1 MTSENKTK
9 LFIWLLAAIV
19 VLAFAMRF
27 PYLSI
32 SPLCDDEAFT
42 VYYASRP
49 LSPWKDFL
57 WGSMGRNGFPPLDFI
72 LHHTVFTIFGTT
84 AATARYVPT
93 FFDTLT
99 VLFLGLLGFKL
110 ANRKTGLL
118 AALLWALAPC
128 TIYYAK
134 ESRLYAQ
141 FGFAVT
147 LYLFSLSLYLK
158 KSSWQRLLF
167 VFLSLLYGFNVSTL
181 FTFVMIP
188 APFAV
193 LLYYSTEFFKNRME
207 KAKIALRDISLLI
220 AGHSAA
226 AVAVYG
232 FYKLYSVR
240 SGSSYKV
247 KDVAEMY
254 SLGELAEKF
263 LSRID
268 QCLNVPTV
276 ATGIGKNEYAI
287 YLAMIPLALL
297 LFSLIRWKENTFL
310 KALVFCFLIF
320 IPIYDIIT
328 LYYGGRFSG
337 WTQIRHIYFI
347 VPVVF
352 LGIAYSYNI
361 IFDLAKTF
369 FEKLFKSRKPKLSY
383 ALSAALV
390 LLLFGSIDL
399 FAKAPMRANVQT
411 ALKSHF
417 HVFHKWLNK
426 SSAKGR
432 VYVLDRVTDR
442 TECRDLAYLCALDY
456 KYSTN
461 ISYVIPTKYGPAKF
475 NYRKPQ
481 EYKLNEEQL
490 KDVIVNKAELA
501 FLYSSDYLFP
511 YDRTFFDVRPM
522 MTVTMYRLK
531 PVPDSMTQEQYQ
543 GYSNIF
549 QNIFTENWHGD
560 IHKKEYNLISVN
572 PNFVKDHDKW
582 EYWRLSKENGERLI
596 SALNDGTN
604 DFVRIENQ
612 SGKLL
617 GLIQGVKVLTG
628 SVYRISAEC
637 RVPEENTSQNG
648 GRVFLNIPESRERQ
662 ITFLGNSHEWV
673 RKELV
678 FTNRVTGIASFVIH
692 TGYGNFKGKTDF
704 KNVRLEEIKTR

>member
-1 MTSENKTK
+1 MTSESKTK

-72 LHHTVFTIFGTT
+72 LHHTVFVIFGTT

-110 ANRKTGLL
+110 ANRKTGLI

-147 LYLFSLSLYLK
+147 LYLFSLSLYLQK
-158 KSSWQRLLF
+158 YSWQRLLF
-167 VFLSLLYGFNVSTL
+167 VFICLVYGFNISTL
-181 FTFVMIP
+181 FTFVMVP

-193 LLYYSTEFFKNRME
+193 LFYYSTEFFKKEKE
-207 KAKIALRDISLLI
+207 KAKTAIKDISLLI
-220 AGHSAA
+220 VTHAVA
-226 AVAVYG
+226 AVTIYG
-232 FYKLYSVR
+232 FYKFYSVP
-240 SGSSYKV
+240 SGSHFKV
-247 KDVAEMY
+247 EKDLEMY
-254 SLGELAEKF
+254 SLLELGEKF
-263 LSRID
+263 VARID
-268 QCLNVPTV
+268 QCLNIPDV
-276 ATGIGKNEYAI
+276 ATGIGKNEYLIYFAI
-287 YLAMIPLALL
+287 LPLALFL
-297 LFSLIRWKENTFL
+297 ISLIKWKEKTFL
-310 KALVFCFLIF
+310 KALVCSFLFF

-337 WTQIRHIYFI
+337 WTHIRHIYFI

-352 LGIAYSYNI
+352 LGIAYSYDVLFTLI
-361 IFDLAKTF
+361 RKV
-369 FEKLFKSRKPKLSY
+369 FEKLFKSQKPELSY
-383 ALSAALV
+383 ALSLV
-390 LLLFGSIDL
+390 VIFLLLGSLDL
-399 FAKAPMRANVQT
+399 FANAPVRTKVQHS
-411 ALKSHF
+411 LKSHF
-417 HVFHKWLNK
+417 NVLHKWLNN
-426 SSAKGR
+426 SSAKGK
-432 VYVLDRVTDR
+432 VYVLDRVTDW
-442 TECRDLAYLCALDY
+442 TECRDLAYLCSLDY

-461 ISYVIPTKYGPAKF
+461 IIYVVPAKDVPSKL

-481 EYKLNEEQL
+481 EYKLSEEQL
-490 KDVIVNKAELA
+490 KDIIVNKAELA

-522 MTVTMYRLK
+522 NSVTMYRLK

-549 QNIFTENWHGD
+549 RNIFTENWHGY
-560 IHKKEYNLISVN
+560 IHQKEYNLISVN

-582 EYWRLSKENGERLI
+582 EYWRLTKENGERLI

-648 GRVFLNIPESRERQ
+648 GRIFLNIPESRERQ
-662 ITFLGNSHEWV
+662 ITFLGSSHEWV

-704 KNVRLEEIKTR
+704 KNVRLEEIKLR